1 MGLRAGLLN
10 EYITFRKRVITR
22 DVYGEHST
30 AWLNVISTRARVV
43 RLNGNRTMENNEVWH
58 PTSLQFII
66 RSYHN
71 IDNEMEIVYNGN
83 RYNIVFIDVQRLNQL
98 TTIMAELINE

>member
-22 DVYGEHST
+22 DAYGEQSS
-30 AWLNVISTRARVV
+30 AWLNVIYTRARVV
-43 RLNGNRTMENNEVWH
+43 RMSGNRTMENNEVWH
-58 PTSLQFII
+58 QTSLQFII
-66 RSYHN
+66 RSYHI

-98 TTIMAELINE
+98 TTITAELINE

>member
-22 DVYGEHST
+22 DDFGEQSSQ
-30 AWLNVISTRARVV
+30 WKNVIYTRARVV
-43 RLNGNRTMENNEVWH
+43 RMSGNRSMENNEVWH
-58 PTSLQFII
+58 PTSLQFIT
-66 RSYHN
+66 RSYHI

-98 TTIMAELINE
+98 TTITAELINE

>member
-22 DVYGEHST
+22 DDFGEQSSV
-30 AWLNVISTRARVV
+30 WQNVISTRARVV

-83 RYNIVFIDVQRLNQL
+83 RYSIVFIDVQRLNQL
-98 TTIMAELINE
+98 TTITAELINE

>member
-22 DVYGEHST
+22 DDFGEQSS

-66 RSYHN
+66 RSYHI

-98 TTIMAELINE
+98 TTITAELINE

>member
-22 DVYGEHST
+22 DAYGEQST
-30 AWLNVISTRARVV
+30 EWKNVISTRARVV
-43 RLNGNRTMENNEVWH
+43 RMSGNRTMESNEVWH

-83 RYNIVFIDVQRLNQL
+83 RYKSGFIEVQRLKQL
-98 TTIMAELINE
+98 AAVAAGLIKE

>member
-22 DVYGEHST
+22 DAYGEQSS
-30 AWLNVISTRARVV
+30 ALLNVISTRARVV
-43 RLNGNRTMENNEVWH
+43 RMSGNRTMENNEVWH

-71 IDNEMEIVYNGN
+71 IDNEMEILYNGN

-98 TTIMAELINE
+98 TTITAEIINE

>member
-22 DVYGEHST
+22 DDFGEQSS

-43 RLNGNRTMENNEVWH
+43 RLSGNRAMENNEVWH

-98 TTIMAELINE
+98 TTITAELINE

>member
-22 DVYGEHST
+22 DDFGEQSSV
-30 AWLNVISTRARVV
+30 WQNVISTRARVV
-43 RLNGNRTMENNEVWH
+43 RMSGNRIMESNEVWH

-66 RSYHN
+66 RSYHI

-98 TTIMAELINE
+98 TTITAELINE

>member
-22 DVYGEHST
+22 DDFGEQSSV
-30 AWLNVISTRARVV
+30 WQNVISTRARVV
-43 RLNGNRTMENNEVWH
+43 RISGNRTMENNEVWH

-83 RYNIVFIDVQRLNQL
+83 RYNIVFIDVQRTNQL
-98 TTIMAELINE
+98 TTITAELINE

>member
-22 DVYGEHST
+22 DAYGEQSS

-58 PTSLQFII
+58 QTSLQFII

-83 RYNIVFIDVQRLNQL
+83 RYNIVFIDVQRTNQL
-98 TTIMAELINE
+98 TTITAELINE

>member
-22 DVYGEHST
+22 DDFGEQSSS
-30 AWLNVISTRARVV
+30 WQNVISTRARVV

-66 RSYHN
+66 RSYHV

-98 TTIMAELINE
+98 TTITAELINE

>member
-22 DVYGEHST
+22 DDFGEQSS

-43 RLNGNRTMENNEVWH
+43 RMSGNRTMENNEVWH

-83 RYNIVFIDVQRLNQL
+83 RYNIVFIDVPRLNQL
-98 TTIMAELINE
+98 TTIPAELIHE

>member
-10 EYITFRKRVITR
+10 EYITFRKRVINR
-22 DVYGEHST
+22 DEYGEQSS

-43 RLNGNRTMENNEVWH
+43 RMSGNRTMENNEVWH
-58 PTSLQFII
+58 PTSMQFII
-66 RSYHN
+66 RSYHI

-98 TTIMAELINE
+98 TTITAELINE

>member
-22 DVYGEHST
+22 DDFGEQSS

-43 RLNGNRTMENNEVWH
+43 RMSGNRTMENNEVWH
-58 PTSLQFII
+58 PTSMQFII
-66 RSYHN
+66 RTYHI

-98 TTIMAELINE
+98 TTITAELINE

>member
-10 EYITFRKRVITR
+10 EYITFKKRVITR
-22 DVYGEHST
+22 DAYGEQS
-30 AWLNVISTRARVV
+30 AEWQNVISTRARVV
-43 RLNGNRTMENNEVWH
+43 RMSGNRAMENNEVWH
-58 PTSLQFII
+58 PTSMQFII
-66 RSYHN
+66 RSYHS

-98 TTIMAELINE
+98 TTITAELINE

>member
-22 DVYGEHST
+22 DDFGEQSS
-30 AWLNVISTRARVV
+30 AWQNVISTRARVV
-43 RLNGNRTMENNEVWH
+43 RLSGNRTMENNEVWH

-83 RYNIVFIDVQRLNQL
+83 RYNIVFIDVQRRNQL
-98 TTIMAELINE
+98 TTITAELINE

>member
-22 DVYGEHST
+22 DAYGEQSS

-43 RLNGNRTMENNEVWH
+43 RMSGNRTMENNEVWH
-58 PTSLQFII
+58 PTAMQFII

-98 TTIMAELINE
+98 TTITADLINE

>member
-1 MGLRAGLLN
+1 MGLRAALLN

-22 DVYGEHST
+22 DDFGEQSS

-43 RLNGNRTMENNEVWH
+43 RMSGNRTMENNEVWH
-58 PTSLQFII
+58 PTSMQFII
-66 RSYHN
+66 RSYHI

-98 TTIMAELINE
+98 TTITAELINE

>member
-22 DVYGEHST
+22 DDFGEQSS

-43 RLNGNRTMENNEVWH
+43 RMIGNRKMENNEVWH
-58 PTSLQFII
+58 PTSMQFII
-66 RSYHN
+66 RSYHI

-98 TTIMAELINE
+98 TTITAELINE

>member
-22 DVYGEHST
+22 DDFGEQSSV
-30 AWLNVISTRARVV
+30 WQNVISTRARVV

-66 RSYHN
+66 RSYHI

-83 RYNIVFIDVQRLNQL
+83 RYNIVFIDVQRMNQL
-98 TTIMAELINE
+98 TTITAELINE

>member
-22 DVYGEHST
+22 DDFGEQSS

-43 RLNGNRTMENNEVWH
+43 RMSGNRTMENNEVWH
-58 PTSLQFII
+58 PTSMQFII
-66 RSYHN
+66 RSYHI

-83 RYNIVFIDVQRLNQL
+83 RYNIVFIDVQRSNQL
-98 TTIMAELINE
+98 TTITAELINE

>member
-10 EYITFRKRVITR
+10 EYITFKKRVITR
-22 DVYGEHST
+22 DAYGEQST
-30 AWLNVISTRARVV
+30 EWQNIISTRARVV

-58 PTSLQFII
+58 QTSLQFII
-66 RSYHN
+66 RSYHI

-83 RYNIVFIDVQRLNQL
+83 RYNILFIDVQRLNQL
-98 TTIMAELINE
+98 TTITAELVNE